1 MNNTFK
7 ISILHVIFICLTSIG
22 LKNHVTILS
31 PILETAKRDGWISV
45 ILTSITLFPWLLW
58 ILYIQKKS
66 QLKPIKVWLAE
77 KLGQKTSKIILYIF
91 IIFLY
96 SLAAF
101 TLRETILWMSST
113 FLENT
118 PIPLLILLYII
129 VCFLLIS
136 TNIQTIVSVNTI
148 ILFFVIIFGFYASF
162 TVYGKLKM

>member
-96 SLAAF
+96 SL
-101 TLRETILWMSST
+101 LH
-113 FLENT
+113 
-118 PIPLLILLYII
+118 LL
-129 VCFLLIS
+129 
-136 TNIQTIVSVNTI
+136 
-148 ILFFVIIFGFYASF
+148 
-162 TVYGKLKM
+162 